1 MADTAADDDV
11 KQFGLMRERRFLP
24 FFIAQFGGAFNDNFY
39 RSALLVLFTYTD
51 IHFMN
56 LGVDVTN
63 NLVAAT
69 LIIPFLLFAPIA
81 GQYAD
86 KFEKSAFIR
95 SIKLAEILIMLLAA
109 FALWLN
115 SATLL
120 LLVVFLTGTQSAC
133 FSPLKYA
140 ILPQHMHKR
149 ELVGANGLV
158 HSGTS
163 LAILL
168 GMIGGSLAM
177 AFEPGRWLVAGGGL
191 LIAFIGWRASVYIPR
206 AEAADASITLKLNPY
221 TQGMRS
227 IGYAR
232 ENAMVFWSIIGGSW
246 YWFLGTFY
254 LTQLPNFTRST
265 LYGEAQVISVLLAV
279 FIVGIGIGAL
289 LCERLSRRQVEP
301 GVAPLGALL
310 VMVFGVDLALAGFS
324 FASAHAPQD
333 PNHLYGISE
342 LFTMPHWWRVA
353 FDVTLLGVGGSLYMV
368 PLFALMQKRSRPDRR
383 AQIIGANNVLNSL
396 FMIGAALTGMVG
408 LGVIGL
414 SIPQLFLVVMG
425 VHVLVCAGI
434 FFRMR
439 EFWERFRLR
448 FLPGGG

>member
-1 MADTAADDDV
+1 MADAAKEEDV

-24 FFIAQFGGAFNDNFY
+24 FFITQFGGAYNDNFY

-51 IHFMN
+51 IHLMG
-56 LGVDVTN
+56 LSVDVTN

-69 LIIPFLLFAPIA
+69 LIIPFLLFAPLA

-86 KFEKSAFIR
+86 KFEKSSFIR
-95 SIKLAEILIMLLAA
+95 SIKVAEIMIMLLAA
-109 FALWLN
+109 LALWLN

-177 AFEPGRWLVAGGGL
+177 AFAPGRWLVAGGGL
-191 LIAFIGWRASVYIPR
+191 LIALIGWRASVYIPR
-206 AEAADASITLKLNPY
+206 AEPADADITLKLNPY
-221 TQGMRS
+221 SQGMRS

-265 LYGEAQVISVLLAV
+265 LFGEAQVISVLLAV

-310 VMVFGVDLALAGFS
+310 VLVFGVDLAFAGLS
-324 FASAHAPQD
+324 FAATHAPSDSDQ
-333 PNHLYGISE
+333 LYSIAE
-342 LFTMPHWWRVA
+342 LFAMPHWWRVA
-353 FDVTLLGVGGSLYMV
+353 FDVTFLGVGGSLYMV
-368 PLFALMQKRSRPDRR
+368 PLFALMQNRSRPERR

-425 VHVLVCAGI
+425 LHVLVCVGI

-439 EFWERFRLR
+439 EFWERFRRR